1 MPPNVRRVAY
11 EGDFMAQAKAVDAPS
26 SPGSGKTATGGNPWL
41 VLLAVSLG
49 VIMVML
55 DGTVVG
61 IANPVIQ
68 ADLKASLSD
77 LQWVTS
83 GYLLA
88 LAVFLITAGKLGDL
102 FGHKRM
108 FLIGIAGFAVSSV
121 GIGLSTELAGLV
133 PGVSAV
139 GWMIGMRVLQGL
151 FGALLQPA
159 ALALLRGAFP
169 GDRLNQ
175 AMGAWGAIMGLSS
188 AAGPIVGGVL
198 VESVSWESVFFIN
211 APVGVL
217 ALVMGIF
224 LIKENRVQ
232 TLARIDWL
240 GVLLLS
246 GAMFSLVWT
255 IIKAPEW
262 GWGDSLTLGFLA
274 SFAVLI
280 GLFIV
285 WQNRMEK
292 RGRQPL
298 VPLGLFKNPSIS
310 IGTGLMMMVAFA
322 MFGAMFFLGFF
333 FQGVHG
339 LSPLEAGLRTL
350 PMSAGMIVA
359 SPVAGLAL
367 RRFGPK
373 LTMAAGLLVTAFSMY
388 LMSRLGIDASF
399 VESGIPFLLLAFGLS
414 PVFVGA
420 TEIIVGNAPVE
431 LSGVAG
437 GVQQSAMQVG
447 GALGTAIL
455 GAVMAGEIAGT
466 LPGYLG
472 PAAQSI
478 PPAQLALLEKAAAF
492 GAAPPGLGQQVTDAV
507 HNSFMDG
514 MHLAFLVSTVIA
526 VLTAALT
533 MFVRK
538 GRVVED
544 APAHVA

>member
-1 MPPNVRRVAY
+1 
-11 EGDFMAQAKAVDAPS
+11 MANAKAVDAPP
-26 SPGSGKTATGGNPWL
+26 SPGPATTRTGGNPWL

-102 FGHKRM
+102 FGHKRV
-108 FLIGIAGFAVSSV
+108 FLFGVAGFALSSV
-121 GIGLSTELAGLV
+121 GIGLSAELADII
-133 PGVSAV
+133 PGVTPV
-139 GWMIGMRVLQGL
+139 GALIGLRVLQGL

-159 ALALLRGAFP
+159 ALALLRSAFP
-169 GDRLNQ
+169 GEKLNQ
-175 AMGAWGAIMGLSS
+175 AMGAWGAIIGLSS

-198 VESVSWESVFFIN
+198 VENVSWESVFFIN
-211 APVGVL
+211 APVGIV

-224 LIKENRVQ
+224 LIKDSGSPL
-232 TLARIDWL
+232 LARIDWL
-240 GVLLLS
+240 GVALLS

-262 GWGDSLTLGFLA
+262 GWGDSTTLTFVGA
-274 SFAVLI
+274 FAVLI
-280 GLFIV
+280 GAFIF
-285 WQNRMEK
+285 WQSK
-292 RGRQPL
+292 ASQPL
-298 VPLGLFKNPSIS
+298 VPLSLFRNASIS
-310 IGTGLMMMVAFA
+310 IGTVLMMMVAFA

-339 LSPLEAGLRTL
+339 LSPLEAGLRML
-350 PMSAGMIVA
+350 PMSAGMIFA
-359 SPVAGLAL
+359 SPLAGMAIGKL
-367 RRFGPK
+367 GPK
-373 LTMAAGLLVTAFSMY
+373 ITMAAGLLITAFSMF
-388 LMSRLGIDASF
+388 LMSRLSIDASF
-399 VESGIPFLLLAFGLS
+399 IESGIPFLLLAFGLS

-437 GVQQSAMQVG
+437 GLQQSAMQVG

-455 GAVMAGEIAGT
+455 GAVMAAEISST

-472 PAAQSI
+472 PAVQTL
-478 PPAQLALLEKAAAF
+478 PLDQVEGLEKAAAF
-492 GAAPPGLGQQVTDAV
+492 GAAPPGLPQVVVDAV

-514 MHLAFLVSTVIA
+514 MHLAFLVSTGIA
-526 VLTAALT
+526 VLTAVLT
-533 MFVRK
+533 LFVKAGRK
-538 GRVVED
+538 SEG
-544 APAHVA
+544 APVHVG

>member
-1 MPPNVRRVAY
+1 
-11 EGDFMAQAKAVDAPS
+11 MAQAKAVDAPS
-26 SPGSGKTATGGNPWL
+26 SPGSGKTGTSGNPWL

-108 FLIGIAGFAVSSV
+108 FLIGIAGFAVASV
-121 GIGLSTELAGLV
+121 GIGFSAELAEIV

-139 GWMIGMRVLQGL
+139 AWLIGLRVLQGL

-159 ALALLRGAFP
+159 ALALLRSAFP
-169 GDRLNQ
+169 GEKLNQ

-211 APVGVL
+211 APVGIL
-217 ALVMGIF
+217 ALVLGIF
-224 LIKENRVQ
+224 LIKDNRTQ

-262 GWGDSLTLGFLA
+262 GWGDSVTLSFLA
-274 SFAVLI
+274 AFAVLI
-280 GLFIV
+280 ALFIV

-292 RGRQPL
+292 RGKQPL

-339 LSPLEAGLRTL
+339 LSPLEAGLRML
-350 PMSAGMIVA
+350 PMSAGMIFA
-359 SPVAGLAL
+359 SPLAGMLL
-367 RRFGPK
+367 SKLGPRI
-373 LTMAAGLLVTAFSMY
+373 TMAAGLLITAFSMF
-388 LMSRLGIDASF
+388 LMSRLSMDASF
-399 VESGIPFLLLAFGLS
+399 IESSIPFVLLAFGLS

-420 TEIIVGNAPVE
+420 TEIIVGNAPVQ
-431 LSGVAG
+431 LAGVAG

-455 GAVMAGEIAGT
+455 GAVMAAEISST

-472 PAAQSI
+472 QAAQTI
-478 PPAQLALLEKAAAF
+478 PPAELAGLEKAAAF
-492 GAAPPGLGQQVTDAV
+492 GAAPPGLPQQITDAV
-507 HNSFMDG
+507 HPSFMDG

-526 VLTAALT
+526 VITAALT
-533 MFVRK
+533 FFIKQGRK
-538 GRVVED
+538 VEY
-544 APAHVA
+544 APVHMG

>member
-1 MPPNVRRVAY
+1 
-11 EGDFMAQAKAVDAPS
+11 MAQAKAVDAPS

>member
-1 MPPNVRRVAY
+1 
-11 EGDFMAQAKAVDAPS
+11 MAQAKAVDAPS
-26 SPGSGKTATGGNPWL
+26 SPGPAKTGTGGNPWL

-68 ADLKASLSD
+68 VDLKATLSD

-102 FGHKRM
+102 FGHKRV
-108 FLIGIAGFAVSSV
+108 FLIGVGGFAISSV
-121 GIGLSTELAGLV
+121 GIGFSADLAEIIPGATPAGALIGL
-133 PGVSAV
+133 
-139 GWMIGMRVLQGL
+139 RVLQGL

-169 GDRLNQ
+169 GEKLNQ
-175 AMGAWGAIMGLSS
+175 AMGAWGAIIGLSS
-188 AAGPIVGGVL
+188 AAGPIVGGLL
-198 VESVSWESVFFIN
+198 VESRGWESVFFIN
-211 APVGVL
+211 APVGVI
-217 ALVMGIF
+217 ALVLGIF
-224 LIKENRVQ
+224 LIKENRSQ

-262 GWGDSLTLGFLA
+262 GWGDSTTLTFIGAFV
-274 SFAVLI
+274 VLMAA
-280 GLFIV
+280 FIF
-285 WQNRMEK
+285 WQSRA
-292 RGRQPL
+292 RQPL
-298 VPLGLFKNPSIS
+298 VPLSLFANPSIS
-310 IGTGLMMMVAFA
+310 IGTFLMMMVAFA

-339 LSPLEAGLRTL
+339 LSPLDAGLRML

-359 SPVAGLAL
+359 SPLAGMLL
-367 RRFGPK
+367 GKLGPK
-373 LTMAAGLLVTAFSMY
+373 ITMAAGLLITAFSMF
-388 LMSRLGIDASF
+388 LMSQLSIDASF
-399 VESGIPFLLLAFGLS
+399 MASAIPFVLLAFGLS

-455 GAVMAGEIAGT
+455 GAVMAGEISSR

-472 PAAQSI
+472 PAAQAI
-478 PPAQLALLEKAAAF
+478 PAEQMTALEKIAAF
-492 GAAPPGLGQQVTDAV
+492 GQAPPGVPQQVADAL

-514 MHLAFLVSTVIA
+514 MHVAFLVSTGIA
-526 VLTAALT
+526 VLTALLT
-533 MFVRK
+533 LFVKAGRK
-538 GRVVED
+538 TEGAAV
-544 APAHVA
+544 HVG

>member
-1 MPPNVRRVAY
+1 
-11 EGDFMAQAKAVDAPS
+11 MAHAKAVDLPS
-26 SPGSGKTATGGNPWL
+26 SPGSAKAGAGGNPWL
-41 VLLAVSLG
+41 VLLAVCLG

-68 ADLKASLSD
+68 ADLGASLSD

-102 FGHKRM
+102 FGHKRV
-108 FLIGIAGFAVSSV
+108 FLIGVAGFAISSV
-121 GIGLSTELAGLV
+121 GIGFSAELGAVIPGLS
-133 PGVSAV
+133 P
-139 GWMIGMRVLQGL
+139 IGALIALRVLQGL

-159 ALALLRGAFP
+159 ALALLRSAFP
-169 GDRLNQ
+169 GEKLNQ
-175 AMGAWGAIMGLSS
+175 AMGAWGAIIGLSS

-198 VESVSWESVFFIN
+198 VEKVSWESVFFIN
-211 APVGVL
+211 APVGII
-217 ALVMGIF
+217 ALIMGML
-224 LIKENRVQ
+224 LIKENRAQ

-262 GWGDSLTLGFLA
+262 GWGDSTTLTFMGA
-274 SFAVLI
+274 FAVLV
-280 GLFIV
+280 GAFIF
-285 WQNRMEK
+285 WQSK
-292 RGRQPL
+292 AKQPL
-298 VPLGLFKNPSIS
+298 VPLSLFANPSIS
-310 IGTGLMMMVAFA
+310 IGTVLMMMVAFA

-339 LSPLEAGLRTL
+339 LTPLEAGMRML

-359 SPVAGLAL
+359 SPLAGMAIG
-367 RRFGPK
+367 RFGPK
-373 LTMAAGLLVTAFSMY
+373 ITMAGGLLITAASMF
-388 LMSRLGIDASF
+388 LMSRLSIDASF
-399 VESGIPFLLLAFGLS
+399 IESGLPFLLLAFGLS

-431 LSGVAG
+431 LSGVAA

-455 GAVMAGEIAGT
+455 GAVMAAEISSK

-472 PAAQSI
+472 PAAQGI
-478 PPAQLALLEKAAAF
+478 PPAQMEGLEKMAAF
-492 GAAPPGLGQQVTDAV
+492 GGAPPNSPQPLIDAV

-514 MHLAFLVSTVIA
+514 MHLAFLVSTCIA

-533 MFVRK
+533 LFVKAGRK
-538 GRVVED
+538 SEG
-544 APAHVA
+544 APVHMG

>member
-1 MPPNVRRVAY
+1 
-11 EGDFMAQAKAVDAPS
+11 MAQAKAVDAPS
-26 SPGSGKTATGGNPWL
+26 SPGPAKTGTGGNPWL

-68 ADLKASLSD
+68 VDLKATLSD

-102 FGHKRM
+102 FGHKRV
-108 FLIGIAGFAVSSV
+108 FLIGVGGFALSSV
-121 GIGLSTELAGLV
+121 GIGLSAELADIIPGATPAGALIGL
-133 PGVSAV
+133 
-139 GWMIGMRVLQGL
+139 RVLQGL

-169 GDRLNQ
+169 GERLNQ
-175 AMGAWGAIMGLSS
+175 AMGAWGAIIGLSS
-188 AAGPIVGGVL
+188 AAGPIVGGLL
-198 VESVSWESVFFIN
+198 VESRGWESVFFIN
-211 APVGVL
+211 APVGVV
-217 ALVMGIF
+217 ALVLGIF
-224 LIKENRVQ
+224 LIKENRSQ

-262 GWGDSLTLGFLA
+262 GWGDSTTLTFIGAFVVLMAGFI
-274 SFAVLI
+274 F
-280 GLFIV
+280 
-285 WQNRMEK
+285 WQSRA
-292 RGRQPL
+292 RQPL
-298 VPLGLFKNPSIS
+298 VPLSLFANPSIS
-310 IGTGLMMMVAFA
+310 IGTFLMMMVAFA

-339 LSPLEAGLRTL
+339 LSPLDAGLRML

-359 SPVAGLAL
+359 SPLAGMLL
-367 RRFGPK
+367 GKLGPK
-373 LTMAAGLLVTAFSMY
+373 ITMAAGLLITAFSMF
-388 LMSRLGIDASF
+388 LMSQLSIDASF
-399 VESGIPFLLLAFGLS
+399 MASAIPFVLLAFGLS

-455 GAVMAGEIAGT
+455 GAVMAGEISRS

-472 PAAQSI
+472 PAAQAI
-478 PPAQLALLEKAAAF
+478 PGEQMTALEKIAAF
-492 GAAPPGLGQQVTDAV
+492 GQAPPGVPQQVADAL
-507 HNSFMDG
+507 HSSFMDG
-514 MHLAFLVSTVIA
+514 MHLAFLVSTGIA
-526 VLTAALT
+526 VLTALLAL
-533 MFVRK
+533 FVKAGRK
-538 GRVVED
+538 SAEG
-544 APAHVA
+544 APVHVG

>member
-1 MPPNVRRVAY
+1 
-11 EGDFMAQAKAVDAPS
+11 MAQAKAVDAPS
-26 SPGSGKTATGGNPWL
+26 SPVADKGGANPWL

-102 FGHKRM
+102 FGHKRV
-108 FLIGIAGFAVSSV
+108 FLIGVAGFAVSSV
-121 GIGLSTELAGLV
+121 GIGLSAELADVIPGLS
-133 PGVSAV
+133 P
-139 GWMIGMRVLQGL
+139 IGALIGLRVLQGL

-159 ALALLRGAFP
+159 ALALLRSAFP
-169 GDRLNQ
+169 GEKLNQ
-175 AMGAWGAIMGLSS
+175 AMGAWGAIIGLSS
-188 AAGPIVGGVL
+188 AAGPIVGGLL
-198 VESVSWESVFFIN
+198 VENISWESVFFIN
-211 APVGVL
+211 APVGVIAL
-217 ALVMGIF
+217 AMGMW
-224 LIKENRVQ
+224 LIKDSRAK

-240 GVLLLS
+240 GVVLLS

-262 GWGDSLTLGFLA
+262 GWGDSTTLSFIGA
-274 SFAVLI
+274 FAVLI
-280 GLFIV
+280 LAFV
-285 WQNRMEK
+285 LWQSK
-292 RGRQPL
+292 AKQPL
-298 VPLGLFKNPSIS
+298 VPLSLFRNASIS
-310 IGTGLMMMVAFA
+310 IGTVLMMMVAFA

-339 LSPLEAGLRTL
+339 LSPLEAGLRML

-359 SPVAGLAL
+359 SPLAGMAIG
-367 RRFGPK
+367 RFGPK
-373 LTMAAGLLVTAFSMY
+373 FTMAGGLLITALSMF
-388 LMSRLGIDASF
+388 LMSQLSIDASF
-399 VESGIPFLLLAFGLS
+399 IATGVPFVLLAFGLS

-420 TEIIVGNAPVE
+420 TEIIVGNAPVN

-437 GVQQSAMQVG
+437 GLQQSAMQVG

-455 GAVMAGEIAGT
+455 GAVMASEISDT
-466 LPGYLG
+466 LPGHLG
-472 PAAQSI
+472 PAAQAI
-478 PPAQLALLEKAAAF
+478 PADQMAGLAKAAAF
-492 GAAPPGLGQQVTDAV
+492 GTAPPGLPQPIIDAV

-514 MHLAFLVSTVIA
+514 MHVAFLVSTSIA

-533 MFVRK
+533 FFVKVGRK
-538 GRVVED
+538 AEGVQV
-544 APAHVA
+544 HMG

>member
-1 MPPNVRRVAY
+1 
-11 EGDFMAQAKAVDAPS
+11 MAQAKAVDAPS
-26 SPGSGKTATGGNPWL
+26 SPGPAKTGTGGNPWL

-68 ADLKASLSD
+68 VDLKATLSD

-102 FGHKRM
+102 FGHKRV
-108 FLIGIAGFAVSSV
+108 FLIGVGGFALSSV
-121 GIGLSTELAGLV
+121 GIGLSAELADIIPGATPAGALIGL
-133 PGVSAV
+133 
-139 GWMIGMRVLQGL
+139 RVLQGL

-169 GDRLNQ
+169 GERLNQ
-175 AMGAWGAIMGLSS
+175 AMGAWGAIIGLSS
-188 AAGPIVGGVL
+188 AAGPIVGGLL
-198 VESVSWESVFFIN
+198 VESRGWESVFFIN
-211 APVGVL
+211 APVGVV
-217 ALVMGIF
+217 ALVLGIF
-224 LIKENRVQ
+224 LIKENRSQ

-262 GWGDSLTLGFLA
+262 GWGDSTTLTFIGAFVVLMAGFI
-274 SFAVLI
+274 F
-280 GLFIV
+280 
-285 WQNRMEK
+285 WQSRA
-292 RGRQPL
+292 RQPL
-298 VPLGLFKNPSIS
+298 VPLSLFANPSIS
-310 IGTGLMMMVAFA
+310 IGTFLMMMVAFA

-339 LSPLEAGLRTL
+339 LSPLDAGLRML

-359 SPVAGLAL
+359 SPLAGMLL
-367 RRFGPK
+367 GKLGPK
-373 LTMAAGLLVTAFSMY
+373 ITMAAGLLITAFSMF
-388 LMSRLGIDASF
+388 LMSQLSIDASF
-399 VESGIPFLLLAFGLS
+399 MASAIPFVLLAFGLS

-455 GAVMAGEIAGT
+455 GAVMAGEISRS

-472 PAAQSI
+472 PAAQAI
-478 PPAQLALLEKAAAF
+478 PAEQMTALEKIAAF
-492 GAAPPGLGQQVTDAV
+492 GQAPPGVPQQVADAL
-507 HNSFMDG
+507 HSSFMDG
-514 MHLAFLVSTVIA
+514 MHLAFLVSTGIA
-526 VLTAALT
+526 VLTALLAL
-533 MFVRK
+533 FVKAGRK
-538 GRVVED
+538 SAEG
-544 APAHVA
+544 APVHVG

>member
-1 MPPNVRRVAY
+1 
-11 EGDFMAQAKAVDAPS
+11 MANAKAVEAPP
-26 SPGSGKTATGGNPWL
+26 SPGSVKTGAGGNPWL

-61 IANPVIQ
+61 IANPSIQ
-68 ADLKASLSD
+68 TDLKASLSD

-102 FGHKRM
+102 FGHKRV
-108 FLIGIAGFAVSSV
+108 FLIGVGGFALSSV
-121 GIGLSTELAGLV
+121 GIGFSAELADV
-133 PGVSAV
+133 IPGVTPV
-139 GWMIGMRVLQGL
+139 GALIGLRVLQGL

-159 ALALLRGAFP
+159 ALALLRTAFP
-169 GDRLNQ
+169 GEKLNQ
-175 AMGAWGAIMGLSS
+175 AMGAWGAIIGLSS

-198 VESVSWESVFFIN
+198 VEQATWQTVFFIN
-211 APVGVL
+211 APVGVV
-217 ALVMGIF
+217 ALIMGTL
-224 LIKENRVQ
+224 LIKDNRAQ

-262 GWGDSLTLGFLA
+262 GWGDSTTLT
-274 SFAVLI
+274 FAAVFVALI
-280 GLFIV
+280 GAFIF
-285 WQNRMEK
+285 WQSK
-292 RGRQPL
+292 ARQPL
-298 VPLGLFKNPSIS
+298 VPLSLFRNASSS
-310 IGTGLMMMVAFA
+310 IGTVLMMMVAFA

-339 LSPLEAGLRTL
+339 LSPLEAGLRMM
-350 PMSAGMIVA
+350 PMSAGMIFA
-359 SPVAGLAL
+359 SPLAGMAL
-367 RRFGPK
+367 GRFGPR
-373 LTMAAGLLVTAFSMY
+373 LTMAAGLLITAFSMF
-388 LMSRLGIDASF
+388 LMSRLSIDASF
-399 VESGIPFLLLAFGLS
+399 IESGIPFLLLAFGMS

-431 LSGVAG
+431 LTGVAG

-447 GALGTAIL
+447 GALGTAVL
-455 GAVMAGEIAGT
+455 GAVMAAQISAT
-466 LPGYLG
+466 LPGHLG
-472 PAAQSI
+472 PAAQAI
-478 PPAQLALLEKAAAF
+478 PAAQLAGLEKAAAF
-492 GAAPPGLGQQVTDAV
+492 GSAPPGLGQPIVDAV

-514 MHLAFLVSTVIA
+514 MSVAFLVSTGIA

-533 MFVRK
+533 LFVKAGRK
-538 GRVVED
+538 AEGQPV
-544 APAHVA
+544 HMG

>member
-1 MPPNVRRVAY
+1 
-11 EGDFMAQAKAVDAPS
+11 MADTKTVHAPS
-26 SPGSGKTATGGNPWL
+26 SSGPAKPGTGGNPWL

-68 ADLKASLSD
+68 MDLRATLSD

-102 FGHKRM
+102 FGHKRV
-108 FLIGIAGFAVSSV
+108 FLIGVAGFAVSSV
-121 GIGLSTELAGLV
+121 GIGFSAQLADLIPGITPIGTLIGL
-133 PGVSAV
+133 
-139 GWMIGMRVLQGL
+139 RVLQGL

-169 GDRLNQ
+169 GEKLNQ
-175 AMGAWGAIMGLSS
+175 AMGAWGAIIGLSS

-198 VESVSWESVFFIN
+198 VDKVNWESVFFIN
-211 APVGVL
+211 APVGVI
-217 ALVMGIF
+217 ALVMGAL
-224 LIKENRVQ
+224 LIKENRSR

-240 GVLLLS
+240 GVVLLS

-262 GWGDSLTLGFLA
+262 GWGSATTRNFVIAFVVLLA
-274 SFAVLI
+274 
-280 GLFIV
+280 LFV
-285 WQNRMEK
+285 FWQSRA
-292 RGRQPL
+292 RQPL
-298 VPLGLFKNPSIS
+298 VPLSLFANRSIS
-310 IGTGLMMMVAFA
+310 IGTFLMMMVAFA

-339 LSPLEAGLRTL
+339 LSPLEAGLRML

-359 SPVAGLAL
+359 SPLAGMAL
-367 RRFGPK
+367 GRFGPK
-373 LTMAAGLLVTAFSMY
+373 LTMATGLLITALAMF

-399 VESGIPFLLLAFGLS
+399 IESGIPFVLLAFGLS

-437 GVQQSAMQVG
+437 GLQQSAMQVG

-455 GAVMAGEIAGT
+455 GAVMAGEISRT
-466 LPGYLG
+466 LPGHLG
-472 PAAQSI
+472 PAAAAI
-478 PPAQLALLEKAAAF
+478 PPENLAALEKGAAF
-492 GAAPPGLGQQVTDAV
+492 GVAPPGLPEQIGSAV
-507 HNSFMDG
+507 HLSFMDG
-514 MHLAFLVSTVIA
+514 MHLAFIVSTCVA
-526 VLTAALT
+526 VLTAALSL
-533 MFVRK
+533 FVKSGRK
-538 GRVVED
+538 AEG
-544 APAHVA
+544 APVHMG

>member
-1 MPPNVRRVAY
+1 
-11 EGDFMAQAKAVDAPS
+11 MAQAKAVDAPS
-26 SPGSGKTATGGNPWL
+26 SPGPAKTGTGGNPWL

-68 ADLKASLSD
+68 VDLKATLSD

-102 FGHKRM
+102 FGHKRV
-108 FLIGIAGFAVSSV
+108 FLIGVGGFALSSV
-121 GIGLSTELAGLV
+121 GIGLSAELADIIPGATPAGALIGL
-133 PGVSAV
+133 
-139 GWMIGMRVLQGL
+139 RVLQGL

-169 GDRLNQ
+169 GEKLNQ
-175 AMGAWGAIMGLSS
+175 AMGAWGAIIGLSS
-188 AAGPIVGGVL
+188 AAGPIVGGLL
-198 VESVSWESVFFIN
+198 VESRGWESVFFIN
-211 APVGVL
+211 APVGVV
-217 ALVMGIF
+217 ALVLGIF
-224 LIKENRVQ
+224 LIKENRSQ

-262 GWGDSLTLGFLA
+262 GWGDSTTLTFIGAFVVLMAGFI
-274 SFAVLI
+274 F
-280 GLFIV
+280 
-285 WQNRMEK
+285 WQSRA
-292 RGRQPL
+292 RQPL
-298 VPLGLFKNPSIS
+298 VPLSLFANPSIS
-310 IGTGLMMMVAFA
+310 IGTFLMMMVAFA

-339 LSPLEAGLRTL
+339 LSPLDAGLRML

-359 SPVAGLAL
+359 SPLAGMLL
-367 RRFGPK
+367 GKLGPK
-373 LTMAAGLLVTAFSMY
+373 ITMAAGLLITAFSMF
-388 LMSRLGIDASF
+388 LMSQLSIDASF
-399 VESGIPFLLLAFGLS
+399 MASAIPFVLLAFGLS

-455 GAVMAGEIAGT
+455 GAVMAGEISRS

-472 PAAQSI
+472 PAAQAI
-478 PPAQLALLEKAAAF
+478 PAEQMTALEKIAAF
-492 GAAPPGLGQQVTDAV
+492 GQAPPGVPQQVADAL
-507 HNSFMDG
+507 HSSFMDG
-514 MHLAFLVSTVIA
+514 MHLAFLVSTGI
-526 VLTAALT
+526 AALT
-533 MFVRK
+533 ALLALFVKAGRK
-538 GRVVED
+538 SAEG
-544 APAHVA
+544 APVHVG

>member
-1 MPPNVRRVAY
+1 MANAKTVA
-11 EGDFMAQAKAVDAPS
+11 EPS
-26 SPGSGKTATGGNPWL
+26 SPGLGKTGTGSGNPWL

-68 ADLKASLSD
+68 DDLKASLSD

-102 FGHKRM
+102 FGHKRV
-108 FLIGIAGFAVSSV
+108 FLIGVAGFALSSV
-121 GIGLSTELAGLV
+121 GIGLSQALSDIV
-133 PGVSAV
+133 PGLSPV
-139 GWMIGMRVLQGL
+139 GALIGLRVLQGL

-169 GDRLNQ
+169 GEKLNQ
-175 AMGAWGAIMGLSS
+175 AMGAWGAIIGLSS

-198 VESVSWESVFFIN
+198 VEKVSWESVFFIN
-211 APVGVL
+211 APVGVV
-217 ALVMGIF
+217 ALIMGFF
-224 LIKENRVQ
+224 LIKENRLQ
-232 TLARIDWL
+232 TFAKIDWL

-262 GWGDSLTLGFLA
+262 GWGDSTTLTFIGAFV
-274 SFAVLI
+274 VLI
-280 GLFIV
+280 AGFIF
-285 WQNRMEK
+285 WQSK
-292 RGRQPL
+292 ASQPL
-298 VPLGLFKNPSIS
+298 VPLSLFRNVSIS
-310 IGTGLMMMVAFA
+310 IGTLLMMMVAFA

-339 LSPLEAGLRTL
+339 LSPLEAGLRML

-359 SPVAGLAL
+359 SPLAGMAIGKL
-367 RRFGPK
+367 GPK
-373 LTMAAGLLVTAFSMY
+373 ITMSAGLLITACSMF
-388 LMSRLGIDASF
+388 LMSRLSIDASF
-399 VESGIPFLLLAFGLS
+399 IESGLPFVLLAFGLS

-437 GVQQSAMQVG
+437 GLQQSAMQVG

-455 GAVMAGEIAGT
+455 GAVMAGEIADT

-472 PAAQSI
+472 PAAQAV
-478 PPAQLALLEKAAAF
+478 PPGQMTLLEKAAAF
-492 GAAPPGLGQQVTDAV
+492 GSAPPGVPQAITDAV

-514 MHLAFLVSTVIA
+514 MHLAFLVSTGVA

-533 MFVRK
+533 MFVKAGRK
-538 GRVVED
+538 SEG
-544 APAHVA
+544 APVHMG

>member
-1 MPPNVRRVAY
+1 
-11 EGDFMAQAKAVDAPS
+11 MAHTRTVDAPS
-26 SPGSGKTATGGNPWL
+26 SSGPDKTGAGNPWL
-41 VLLAVSLG
+41 TLLAVCLG

-68 ADLKASLSD
+68 ADLGASLSD

-102 FGHKRM
+102 FGHKRV
-108 FLIGIAGFAVSSV
+108 FLIGVAGFALSSV
-121 GIGLSTELAGLV
+121 GIGLSAEISDVIPGLS
-133 PGVSAV
+133 PV
-139 GWMIGMRVLQGL
+139 GALIGLRVLQGL

-169 GDRLNQ
+169 GEKLNQ
-175 AMGAWGAIMGLSS
+175 AMGAWGAIIGLSS

-198 VESVSWESVFFIN
+198 VENVSWQSVFFIN
-211 APVGVL
+211 APVGVV
-217 ALVMGIF
+217 ALVMGVLI
-224 LIKENRVQ
+224 IKENRAKS
-232 TLARIDWL
+232 LSRIDWG
-240 GVLLLS
+240 GVVLLS
-246 GAMFSLVWT
+246 GAMFALIWS

-262 GWGDSLTLGFLA
+262 GWGDGKTLGFLA

-280 GLFIV
+280 AGFIF
-285 WQNRMEK
+285 WQSRAK
-292 RGRQPL
+292 QPL

-310 IGTGLMMMVAFA
+310 IGTVLMMMVAFA

-339 LSPLEAGLRTL
+339 LTPLEAGMRML

-359 SPVAGLAL
+359 SPLAGMMIGKA
-367 RRFGPK
+367 GPK
-373 LTMAAGLLVTAFSMY
+373 ITMAVGLLITACSMF
-388 LMSRLGIDASF
+388 LMSRLSLDASF
-399 VESGIPFLLLAFGLS
+399 IESGIPFLLLAFGLS

-455 GAVMAGEIAGT
+455 GAVMAAEISSK

-472 PAAQSI
+472 PAAKAI
-478 PPAQLALLEKAAAF
+478 PADKMTLLEKAASF
-492 GAAPPGLGQQVTDAV
+492 GGLPPGTPAELKQMVGGAV
-507 HNSFMDG
+507 HNAFMDG
-514 MHLAFLVSTVIA
+514 MHLAFLVSTGIAILTA
-526 VLTAALT
+526 VLAL
-533 MFVRK
+533 FVKAGRK
-538 GRVVED
+538 TEG
-544 APAHVA
+544 APVHVG

>member
-1 MPPNVRRVAY
+1 
-11 EGDFMAQAKAVDAPS
+11 MANAKAVDAPS
-26 SPGSGKTATGGNPWL
+26 SPGSAETGAGGNPWL

-68 ADLKASLSD
+68 VDLKASLSD

-102 FGHKRM
+102 FGHKRV
-108 FLIGIAGFAVSSV
+108 FLIGVAGFALSSV
-121 GIGLSTELAGLV
+121 GIGLSTELADII
-133 PGVSAV
+133 PGVTPV
-139 GWMIGMRVLQGL
+139 GALIGLRVLQGL

-159 ALALLRGAFP
+159 ALALLRSAFP
-169 GDRLNQ
+169 GEKLNQ
-175 AMGAWGAIMGLSS
+175 AMGAWGAIIGLSS

-198 VESVSWESVFFIN
+198 VEKVSWESVFFIN
-211 APVGVL
+211 APVGVV
-217 ALVMGIF
+217 ALIMGII
-224 LIKENRVQ
+224 LIKESRAQ
-232 TLARIDWL
+232 TFARIDWL

-246 GAMFSLVWT
+246 GAMFALVWT

-262 GWGDSLTLGFLA
+262 GWGDSTTLGFLA
-274 SFAVLI
+274 GFAVLI
-280 GLFIV
+280 VAFV
-285 WQNRMEK
+285 AWQHRLGR
-292 RGRQPL
+292 RGGQPL
-298 VPLGLFKNPSIS
+298 VPLSLFANPSIS
-310 IGTGLMMMVAFA
+310 IGTFLMMMVAFA

-339 LSPLEAGLRTL
+339 LTPLEAGLRML

-359 SPVAGLAL
+359 SPLAGMAIGKL
-367 RRFGPK
+367 GPK
-373 LTMAAGLLVTAFSMY
+373 ITMAGGLLITALAMF
-388 LMSRLGIDASF
+388 LMSRLGLDASF
-399 VESGIPFLLLAFGLS
+399 VESAIPFVLLAFGLS

-420 TEIIVGNAPVE
+420 TEIIVGNAPVQ

-437 GVQQSAMQVG
+437 GLQQSAMQVG

-455 GAVMAGEIAGT
+455 GAVMAGEISDT

-472 PAAQSI
+472 PAAQALT
-478 PPAQLALLEKAAAF
+478 PAQMSGLEEAASF
-492 GAAPPGLGQQVTDAV
+492 GVAPPGLPAQIVNAV

-514 MHLAFLVSTVIA
+514 MHLAFLVSTGIA

-533 MFVRK
+533 FFVKAGRK
-538 GRVVED
+538 TEG
-544 APAHVA
+544 APVHMG

>member
-1 MPPNVRRVAY
+1 
-11 EGDFMAQAKAVDAPS
+11 MAQAKAVDAPS
-26 SPGSGKTATGGNPWL
+26 SPGPAKTGTGGNPWL

-68 ADLKASLSD
+68 VDLKATLSD

-102 FGHKRM
+102 FGHKRV
-108 FLIGIAGFAVSSV
+108 FLIGVGGFALSSV
-121 GIGLSTELAGLV
+121 GIGLSAELADIIPGATPAGALIGL
-133 PGVSAV
+133 
-139 GWMIGMRVLQGL
+139 RVLQGL

-169 GDRLNQ
+169 GEKLNQ
-175 AMGAWGAIMGLSS
+175 AMGAWGAIIGLSS
-188 AAGPIVGGVL
+188 AAGPIVGGLL
-198 VESVSWESVFFIN
+198 VESRGWESVFFIN
-211 APVGVL
+211 APVGVV
-217 ALVMGIF
+217 ALVLGIF
-224 LIKENRVQ
+224 LIKENRSQ

-262 GWGDSLTLGFLA
+262 GWGDSTTLTFIGAFVVLMAGFIL
-274 SFAVLI
+274 
-280 GLFIV
+280 
-285 WQNRMEK
+285 WQSRA
-292 RGRQPL
+292 RQPL
-298 VPLGLFKNPSIS
+298 VPLSLFANPSIS
-310 IGTGLMMMVAFA
+310 IGTFLMMMVAFA

-339 LSPLEAGLRTL
+339 LSPLDAGLRML

-359 SPVAGLAL
+359 SPLAGMLL
-367 RRFGPK
+367 GKLGPK
-373 LTMAAGLLVTAFSMY
+373 ITMAAGLLITAFSMF
-388 LMSRLGIDASF
+388 LMSQLGIDASF
-399 VESGIPFLLLAFGLS
+399 MASAIPFVLLAFGLS

-455 GAVMAGEIAGT
+455 GAVMAGEISRT

-472 PAAQSI
+472 PAAQAI
-478 PPAQLALLEKAAAF
+478 PAEQMTALEKIAAF
-492 GAAPPGLGQQVTDAV
+492 GQAPPGVPQQVADAL

-514 MHLAFLVSTVIA
+514 MHLAFLVSTGIA
-526 VLTAALT
+526 VLTALLT
-533 MFVRK
+533 LFVKAGRK
-538 GRVVED
+538 SAEG
-544 APAHVA
+544 APVHVG

>member
-1 MPPNVRRVAY
+1 
-11 EGDFMAQAKAVDAPS
+11 MAQAKAVDAPPT
-26 SPGSGKTATGGNPWL
+26 PGAGGKEAGGNPWL
-41 VLLAVSLG
+41 VLLAVCLG

-68 ADLKASLSD
+68 VELGASLSD

-102 FGHKRM
+102 FGHKRV
-108 FLIGIAGFAVSSV
+108 FLIGVAGFALSSV
-121 GIGLSTELAGLV
+121 GIGLSQELADV
-133 PGVSAV
+133 IPGVTPV
-139 GWMIGMRVLQGL
+139 GALIGLRVLQGL

-169 GDRLNQ
+169 GEKLNQ
-175 AMGAWGAIMGLSS
+175 AMGAWGAIIGLSS

-198 VESVSWESVFFIN
+198 VENVSWESVFFVN
-211 APVGVL
+211 APVGVI
-217 ALVMGIF
+217 ALVLGIL
-224 LIKENRVQ
+224 LIKENRAQ

-262 GWGDSLTLGFLA
+262 GWGDTQTLSFLGA
-274 SFAVLI
+274 FAVLTAA
-280 GLFIV
+280 FV
-285 WQNRMEK
+285 FWQSK
-292 RGRQPL
+292 ARQPL

-310 IGTGLMMMVAFA
+310 IGTVLMMMVAFA

-339 LSPLEAGLRTL
+339 LSPLDAGLRML

-359 SPVAGLAL
+359 SPLAGMAMGKL
-367 RRFGPK
+367 GPK
-373 LTMAAGLLVTAFSMY
+373 ITMAGGLLITASAMF
-388 LMSRLGIDASF
+388 LMSRLGLDASF
-399 VESGIPFLLLAFGLS
+399 VESAIPFVLLAFGLS

-455 GAVMAGEIAGT
+455 GAVMASEIHDT

-472 PAAQSI
+472 PAAQAVKPEQMS
-478 PPAQLALLEKAAAF
+478 LLEKAAAF
-492 GAAPPGLGQQVTDAV
+492 GTAPPGLPEPVVSAV

-514 MHLAFLVSTVIA
+514 MHLAFVVSTIIA
-526 VLTAALT
+526 VITAGLTA
-533 MFVRK
+533 FVKAGRK
-538 GRVVED
+538 TEGGPV
-544 APAHVA
+544 HMG

>member
-1 MPPNVRRVAY
+1 
-11 EGDFMAQAKAVDAPS
+11 MAQAKAVDAPS
-26 SPGSGKTATGGNPWL
+26 SPGPAKTGTGGNPWL

-68 ADLKASLSD
+68 VDLKATLSD

-102 FGHKRM
+102 FGHKRV
-108 FLIGIAGFAVSSV
+108 FLIGVGGFAISSV
-121 GIGLSTELAGLV
+121 GIGLSADLAEIIPGATPAGALIGL
-133 PGVSAV
+133 
-139 GWMIGMRVLQGL
+139 RVLQGL

-169 GDRLNQ
+169 GEKLNQ
-175 AMGAWGAIMGLSS
+175 AMGAWGAIIGLSS
-188 AAGPIVGGVL
+188 AAGPIVGGLL
-198 VESVSWESVFFIN
+198 VESRGWESVFFIN
-211 APVGVL
+211 APVGVI
-217 ALVMGIF
+217 ALVLGIF
-224 LIKENRVQ
+224 LIKENRSQ

-262 GWGDSLTLGFLA
+262 GWGDSTTLTFIGAFV
-274 SFAVLI
+274 VLMAA
-280 GLFIV
+280 FIF
-285 WQNRMEK
+285 WQSRA
-292 RGRQPL
+292 RQPL
-298 VPLGLFKNPSIS
+298 VPLSLFANPSIS
-310 IGTGLMMMVAFA
+310 IGTFLMMMVAFA

-339 LSPLEAGLRTL
+339 LSPLDAGLRML

-359 SPVAGLAL
+359 SPLAGMLL
-367 RRFGPK
+367 GKLGPK
-373 LTMAAGLLVTAFSMY
+373 ITMAAGLLITAFSMF
-388 LMSRLGIDASF
+388 LMSQLSIDASF
-399 VESGIPFLLLAFGLS
+399 MASAIPFVLLAFGLS

-455 GAVMAGEIAGT
+455 GAVMAGEISSR

-472 PAAQSI
+472 PAAQAI
-478 PPAQLALLEKAAAF
+478 PAEQMTALEKIAAF
-492 GAAPPGLGQQVTDAV
+492 GQAPPGVPQQVADAL

-514 MHLAFLVSTVIA
+514 MHVAFLVSTGIA
-526 VLTAALT
+526 VLTALLT
-533 MFVRK
+533 LFVKAGRK
-538 GRVVED
+538 TEGAAV
-544 APAHVA
+544 HVG